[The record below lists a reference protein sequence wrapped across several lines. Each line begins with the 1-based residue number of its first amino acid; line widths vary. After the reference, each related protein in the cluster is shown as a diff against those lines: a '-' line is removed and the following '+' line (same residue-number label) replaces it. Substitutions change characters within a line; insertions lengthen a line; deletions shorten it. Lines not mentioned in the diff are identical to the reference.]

1 MQVLKIAGVA
11 LLGTGGLA
19 ILGLVFYSYFFVPGG
34 YRPPPLS
41 EVETSEL
48 IIRTSNGAF
57 VQSKAEVN
65 AGVSRAAL
73 GYIAP
78 DFELTDFN
86 GNAFRLRDHHEKPIL
101 LNFWATWCPPCRKEM
116 PDLQAFHEQYGDKI
130 TLVGINYSDTPEKA
144 LALLENENI
153 TYTNL
158 VDERGKVFVDYQLVK
173 LPVSFWID
181 ERGVIMGV
189 WEGAMDT
196 EDMIRG
202 FEVTTTIFDEESGL

>member
-1 MQVLKIAGVA
+1 
-11 LLGTGGLA
+11 
-19 ILGLVFYSYFFVPGG
+19 
-34 YRPPPLS
+34 
-41 EVETSEL
+41 
-48 IIRTSNGAF
+48 
-57 VQSKAEVN
+57 
-65 AGVSRAAL
+65 
-73 GYIAP
+73 
-78 DFELTDFN
+78 
-86 GNAFRLRDHHEKPIL
+86 
-101 LNFWATWCPPCRKEM
+101 M

-144 LALLENENI
+144 IALLENENI